1 MPHAWA
7 PAGASVERMRT
18 RERRRYDP
26 GMTPLPR
33 KHRASRAVVLL
44 PLLFAACANPA
55 PRAADPF
62 VPAEEASVKP
72 GINDNFKSEDLD
84 VGTFVERFEGESRE
98 VFANR
103 ARIVEAIGLRPG
115 DDVVDVG
122 AGTGAFL
129 DALATAVGPDGTV
142 YAIDIAEKFVDRLAA
157 RALEEGH
164 DNVVAQLCS
173 ENSVDLPAD
182 SVDAAFICDV
192 YHHFEFPRNTMG
204 SLAHALRDGG
214 QVVIVDFE
222 RIPGVSREWVLNHV
236 RAGKDEVFAEMD
248 AFGFEMVEELE
259 VGLEENWAA
268 RFRLR

>member
-1 MPHAWA
+1 
-7 PAGASVERMRT
+7 MRH
-18 RERRRYDP
+18 RLLHS
-26 GMTPLPR
+26 TPLL
-33 KHRASRAVVLL
+33 VT
-44 PLLFAACANPA
+44 PLLCLLAACTSA
-55 PRAADPF
+55 PPRDSAPF
-62 VPAEEASVKP
+62 VPAEESSVKP
-72 GINDNFKSEDLD
+72 GINDNFKAEDLD

-103 ARIVEAIGLRPG
+103 ARIVDAIGLRAG

-142 YAIDIAEKFVDRLAA
+142 YAIDIAPKFVERLAERA
-157 RALEEGH
+157 REEGH
-164 DNVVAQLCS
+164 ANVVARLCS

-182 SVDAAFICDV
+182 SVDVAFICDV
-192 YHHFEFPRNTMG
+192 YHHFEYPRNTMA

-214 QVVIVDFE
+214 EVVIVDFE
-222 RIPGVSREWVLNHV
+222 RIPGVSREWILGHV

-248 AFGFEMVEELE
+248 AFGFELVEELD
-259 VGLEENWAA
+259 VGLEENWTA